1 MLKRWV
7 FTVSLT
13 DGFTW
18 VSGTVHWGTDHCEG
32 FIWVSVRDSS
42 LKNSS
47 LRVSLECQWGTVH
60 WGTVHWGAL
69 QCHQKTFKFEHFPH
83 RFQWKYWCF
92 DMIFLSFFDFG
103 SIEVKVWWKFAWNF
117 HESFMKLSWKFHS
130 DMKVWWNFHET
141 FKALWKFD
149 ETFMKLSRHYET
161 FMKLSSCY
169 ESFMKVWWNFHET
182 FMQTFIPQWNF
193 HESFMKLSHANFKI
207 SMKLSSFYSKKIFL
221 SSFCFQNI

>member
-1 MLKRWV
+1 MSVHCEPHWWFHLSVRDSSLRDRSLWGFHLSV
-7 FTVSLT
+7 SEGQFTQKQFT
-13 DGFTW
+13 EGFT
-18 VSGTVHWGTDHCEG
+18 
-32 FIWVSVRDSS
+32 WVSVRDSS
-42 LKNSS
+42 LRDSS
-47 LRVSLECQWGTVH
+47 LRCTSMPP
-60 WGTVHWGAL
+60 
-69 QCHQKTFKFEHFPH
+69 KTFKFEHFPH

-182 FMQTFIPQWNF
+182 FMKLSCKLSYHSETFMKVSWNF
-193 HESFMKLSHANFKI
+193 HMLI
-207 SMKLSSFYSKKIFL
+207 SKSVWNYQVSIQKKYF
-221 SSFCFQNI
+221 